1 MMDAAV
7 LQVSKPMS
15 GEINSLFHF
24 DSVETFFKTIIIFF
38 DLFSIQWIIIC
49 LTLSMDCQAHG
60 S

>member
-1 MMDAAV
+1 MDAAV

-38 DLFSIQWIIIC
+38 DLFSIQWIIKPADLEIGRGNR
-49 LTLSMDCQAHG
+49 L
-60 S
+60 

>member
-1 MMDAAV
+1 
-7 LQVSKPMS
+7 MS

-49 LTLSMDCQAHG
+49 LTLSMDSLDQ
-60 S
+60 